1 MCGGLALFL
10 WGLTVALG
18 TGIGYDRPIDS
29 LIPLT
34 SRVLWQLFKGG
45 CLITMAVAVVKEA
58 IDAAESR
65 ADVTFLNKTLIE
77 NEQRHT
83 RDHSQ

>member
-1 MCGGLALFL
+1 ML
-10 WGLTVALG
+10 WGLAVALG
-18 TGIGYDRPIDS
+18 TGIGYDRPIAS

-34 SRVLWQLFKGG
+34 GRVLWQLFKGG
-45 CLITMAVAVVKEA
+45 CLIAMAVAVVKEA

-83 RDHSQ
+83 SSHSQ